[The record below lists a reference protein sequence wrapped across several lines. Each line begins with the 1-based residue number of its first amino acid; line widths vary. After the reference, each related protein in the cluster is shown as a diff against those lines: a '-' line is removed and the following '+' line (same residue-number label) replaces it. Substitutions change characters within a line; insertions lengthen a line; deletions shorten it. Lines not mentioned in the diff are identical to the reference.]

1 MAKPSERVWFLWSDR
16 QERAFVLLRY
26 DLGHWRVEWG
36 YRDPPG
42 SKNTVQTG
50 EHATSSLDEAAEWA
64 IRQIRSLSR
73 DPDEADDAIAK
84 LHAAL
89 AERHA

>member
-1 MAKPSERVWFLWSDR
+1 MAKPSERVWYFWSDR

-42 SKNTVQTG
+42 SENTVQTG
-50 EHATSSLDEAAEWA
+50 EHATSNLDEATQWM
-64 IRQIRSLSR
+64 IRQIERLSPE
-73 DPDEADDAIAK
+73 PDEARDAIEK
-84 LHAAL
+84 FRAAM
-89 AERHA
+89 AARQA